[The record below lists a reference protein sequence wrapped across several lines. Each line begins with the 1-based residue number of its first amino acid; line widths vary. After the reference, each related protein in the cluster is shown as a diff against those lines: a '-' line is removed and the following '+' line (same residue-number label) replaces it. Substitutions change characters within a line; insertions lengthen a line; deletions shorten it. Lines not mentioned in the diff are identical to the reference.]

1 MYRKAII
8 PTEMQLLHFK
18 FRKAMVRAA
27 ACAVMLFGALV
38 PTGAHAQLGLP
49 QVQPPSLPGN
59 APLGIDP
66 ARPFGL
72 PQRIIEPAA
81 DAVYLRLR
89 KNQDLLRR
97 YPDRIEAD
105 PKGQPVV
112 RGELVAYSP
121 SPALLDKAREEG
133 FVVVRQQAV
142 PGLDES
148 FVVLRPPNGV
158 STRDGL
164 RRLRELAP
172 DDALDF
178 NHLYGESASTTSERE
193 KPPTPSEA
201 VRPANG
207 ATPLKVGLIDS
218 GVDGNVEALR
228 DVRIHREGCSGHSVP
243 NRHGTAVASIMVGK
257 AERFRG
263 AAPGA
268 DLYAADVYCDEPTGG
283 ALDAIV
289 AAFAW
294 MARENVA
301 VVNVSLVGPANRVLE
316 RIVARMIARGHL
328 IVAAVGNE
336 GPAAPP
342 LYPAAYPGVVGAT
355 AVDGAARAL
364 PEAARGAQV
373 AFAAPGADMAAAN
386 IDSGYVI
393 VRGTS
398 FAAPIVAGLLASL
411 CDRPDAAAA
420 QHAVAQLKASAADL
434 GERGKDPVYGDGLVG
449 QEVRVIPSRVAAREM
464 R

>member
-1 MYRKAII
+1 M
-8 PTEMQLLHFK
+8 EMKLLHFK
-18 FRKAMVRAA
+18 FRKVMVRAV
-27 ACAVMLFGALV
+27 ACVVVLIGALG
-38 PTGAHAQLGLP
+38 PAGAQAQLGLP
-49 QVQPPSLPGN
+49 QAQLPSMPGN
-59 APLGIDP
+59 APLGLDP
-66 ARPFGL
+66 TRSFGL
-72 PQRIIEPAA
+72 PQRIIEPVA

-105 PKGQPVV
+105 PNGQPVV
-112 RGELVAYSP
+112 RGELVAYAP
-121 SPALLDKAREEG
+121 SPALFDKAREEG
-133 FVVVRQQAV
+133 FVVLRQQTT

-148 FVVLRPPNGV
+148 IVVLRPPNGV

-178 NHLYGESASTTSERE
+178 NHLYGESGQTTGETA
-193 KPPTPSEA
+193 PAPSE
-201 VRPANG
+201 PARTTNG
-207 ATPLKVGLIDS
+207 VASRVGLIDS
-218 GVDGNVEALR
+218 GVDSNVEALR
-228 DVRIHREGCSGHSVP
+228 EARIHREGCSGRTVANP
-243 NRHGTAVASIMVGK
+243 HGTAVASIMVGK
-257 AERFRG
+257 AERFHG

-268 DLYAADVYCDEPTGG
+268 ELYAADVYCDEPTGG
-283 ALDAIV
+283 AIDAIV
-289 AAFAW
+289 AACAW

-316 RIVARMIARGHL
+316 RVVARMIARGHL

-342 LYPAAYPGVVGAT
+342 LYPASYPGVVGVT

-364 PEAARGAQV
+364 PEAARGTQV
-373 AFAAPGADMAAAN
+373 AFAAPGADMAAAS

-398 FAAPIVAGLLASL
+398 FAAPVVAGLLAIR
-411 CDRPDAAAA
+411 CERPDAAAA
-420 QHAVAQLKASAADL
+420 QRALAQLKASAIDL
-434 GERGKDPVYGDGLVG
+434 GERGKDPIYGDGLVG
-449 QEVRVIPSRVAAREM
+449 QEVRIIPSRVAAREL